1 MSCGCETVVKP
12 RSGAV
17 LPHAGAG
24 TSLRLQELCKRY
36 EGFRTAAVASL
47 SLNVDAGE
55 FLSLLG
61 ASGSGKTTT
70 LMMIAGFT
78 TPDRGQVWLGGEPIV
93 HLPPEKRGIG
103 VVFQNYALFP
113 HMTALRNV
121 AFPLKMRGLV
131 AGEAR
136 RRAEAALDRVGLAEL
151 GHRLPSEL
159 SGGQQQR
166 VALARAIVFEPG
178 LLLMDEPLGALDRS
192 LREQMKAEIRRLHRE
207 LGITILYV
215 THDQEEALTLSDRIA
230 LMHQGRIVQLGT
242 ARELYERPADRFVAS
257 FIGEST
263 LVEGIAEVD
272 GSGALALRPQGGGP
286 LLRGTGSMAN
296 GAAAVLV
303 LRPEKLCVKPAGTG
317 EHSLAA
323 SIEDLVYVGD
333 VTRVVLRLEGAVAL
347 AAKLPNR
354 HDLFRPQLGDQV
366 RVSWAAEEA
375 LILPAART
383 NPQPNGNGEKTH
395 V

>member
-303 LRPEKLCVKPAGTG
+303 LRPEKLYVQPAGTG
-317 EHSLAA
+317 EHGLAA